1 MSTIPGV
8 ILQIPDGSITNNDIA
23 GNASISPSKLGQK
36 VLAEFVV
43 PAEAFKTWDAVA
55 SNLPASAASD
65 DLGLVTGTWLTNPVR
80 ITAGDCKN
88 LGATTRR
95 AYFSIPIPDNYDDG
109 ETIHFLRTEKG
120 AVLNGSW
127 KTTKNN
133 KWLTAYKTLKPA
145 TQPRPAPVIR
155 SYAGKAFSAG
165 RIKSNPDLDITEDQY
180 EKIMNDYRVSLG
192 W

>member
-1 MSTIPGV
+1 MVAQIQVTIATEIISSYYSDFDGTTYDTIKMV
-8 ILQIPDGSITNNDIA
+8 YPDGTT
-23 GNASISPSKLGQK
+23 
-36 VLAEFVV
+36 E
-43 PAEAFKTWDAVA
+43 TR
-55 SNLPASAASD
+55 
-65 DLGLVTGTWLTNPVR
+65 TGWTEQ
-80 ITAGDCKN
+80 D
-88 LGATTRR
+88 
-95 AYFSIPIPDNYDDG
+95 DDG
-109 ETIHFLRTEKG
+109 ETIHFIRSEKG